1 MCSVLIDTYVHVDM
15 LKRWGLKKGVRIN
28 YTGLQN
34 VEQICL
40 NMNIQIYFAC
50 GLFTL
55 RISNERNSSS
65 GETICHVF

>member
-1 MCSVLIDTYVHVDM
+1 MCSVLIDTYVDM

-28 YTGLQN
+28 YTGIQK
-34 VEQICL
+34 VKQIFL